1 MIQISVVNSVSY
13 AYLTEGLASFEIS
26 VVEDHHEEEV
36 EQPQVGEDVD
46 EGEYHNEGTVCHIN
60 I

>member
-13 AYLTEGLASFEIS
+13 AYLTEGLGSLEIN
-26 VVEDHHEEEV
+26 VVEDHQEEV
-36 EQPQVGEDVD
+36 EQPQDGEDVD
-46 EGEYHNEGTVCHIN
+46 DGEYHNEGTVCHIN